1 MIKKVILCL
10 FTLITVVSCRSNGFL
25 MAKAQVTMFQEAY
38 PKKDLDAHIDIYKTK
53 QPEKE
58 FIELAEISCGDTD
71 QEWAL
76 KQIKIKARQ
85 IGADGLIL
93 IGKSGN
99 YGIGTATGNVAYG
112 AYEGYGI
119 KSIAIK
125 YK

>member
-1 MIKKVILCL
+1 MKNTLLYLLLLTVL
-10 FTLITVVSCRSNGFL
+10 FSCKSNGFL

-38 PKKDLDAHIDIYKTK
+38 PKKHLDAQIDIYKTK
-53 QPEKE
+53 QPDRD
-58 FIELAEISCGDTD
+58 FIEFAEISCGDTN

-85 IGADGLIL
+85 IGADGLII

-99 YGIGTATGNVAYG
+99 YGTGSVIGNTAYG
-112 AYEGYGI
+112 ASRGYGI
-119 KSIAIK
+119 KVIAIK